1 MAIGGGGWGL
11 HDILEAYSNKQMQYV
26 ILWDYDDDTEQW
38 LRNQTMALFTQALK
52 PVSNHFSFKPVCQT
66 TSIIW
71 FTESGFQSTLGAFT
85 QLP

>member
-38 LRNQTMALFTQALK
+38 LRNQTMALFTLALGHITLNRIETGLK
-52 PVSNHFSFKPVCQT
+52 WQCKRGLWLVCILYT
-66 TSIIW
+66 
-71 FTESGFQSTLGAFT
+71 A
-85 QLP
+85 